1 MGEVINLRA
10 ARKARDRAA
19 KASAAETNRARFG
32 RTRAEKQAVLA
43 DTARREKLLDSAR
56 LDEPD
61 PA

>member
-32 RTRAEKQAVLA
+32 RTRAEKQAELA